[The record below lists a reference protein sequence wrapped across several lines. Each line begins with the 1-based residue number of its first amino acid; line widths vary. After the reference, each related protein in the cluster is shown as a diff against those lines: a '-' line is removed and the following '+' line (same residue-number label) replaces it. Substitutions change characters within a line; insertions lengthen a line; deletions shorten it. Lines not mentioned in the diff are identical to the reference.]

1 MDRRLLEI
9 TVNVPASV
17 ANLGAGYDCLA
28 LAVELRNR
36 FRLYCDL
43 RDTSPGEKEYEFQFS
58 GRYKDADKR
67 MLTPDG
73 NLFVQAFKVV
83 RKYLCDLAGHMVP
96 RCPVLLEQDVVVAPM
111 RGLGSSSTAS
121 VAGTLAAIK
130 FIEAVYPYLRPDD
143 LLTNAPGC
151 ENSELNDIIASLAM
165 AVDCCPDNVCASLSG
180 GLTYSFCEADGKV
193 LWGHSR
199 LLHYFHEEVND
210 PDLRCVAL
218 VPSVALETPAARRE
232 LENRAY
238 TIHDVAFNISR
249 ATCLPAVF
257 RLKRYSLLAAVTDDR
272 VHQMQRARAL
282 FVNGRQPIDVEYI
295 FHAALEA
302 GAYAAFIGGAGSA
315 LVALAHVSNADAVA
329 ERFQRAFDEVAFD
342 PWSVESLLTL
352 EITNQGAVCEKHDG
366 VVEAE
371 PAVKAWFDRVGPR
384 WFPLTAGLK
393 KESHPSPH
401 TTEVPR
407 LSPEPQAVVM
417 LRQMSRVSLAEC
429 AVVGDYVRYDEQVRN
444 TLRDWRNRIESPL
457 VSDSPCSANFMI
469 WAAPGSGKSFLIQEI
484 AKANE
489 GRVQY
494 AELNLAK
501 LGRVMWEEKF
511 AEMRTW
517 STPTLCL
524 LDEIDAR
531 ADEDW
536 PYDVCLADLEL
547 RQSRKDGRAIVF
559 VLVGSHRAGLAGML
573 EAIRKRYKG
582 PDLVDR
588 VPIGNRFEL
597 PTLTLEDRAVAFVCE
612 LASAGREQGHHVR
625 QVERLALYYALTNP
639 AMSTLRQLRE
649 LAVAATKRMTDSDGR
664 FKYYDLFERGD
675 SQERRVWEEK
685 RQVAEELCNK
695 FVIIQE

>member
-9 TVNVPASV
+9 TLDVPASV

-28 LAVELRNR
+28 LAVALRNR

-43 RDTSPGEKEYEFQFS
+43 RDISPGEKEYEFQFS

-73 NLFVQAFKVV
+73 NLFVQAFKHV
-83 RKYLCDLAGHMVP
+83 RKYLCDLAGHIVP

-143 LLTNAPGC
+143 LLTSAPGC
-151 ENSELNDIIASLAM
+151 ENSVLNDIIASLAM

-180 GLTYSFCEADGKV
+180 GLTYSFCEA
-193 LWGHSR
+193 WGHSK
-199 LLHYFHEEVND
+199 LLHYFHEQVED

-218 VPSVALETPAARRE
+218 VPSVAMETPTARKE
-232 LENRAY
+232 LANRAY
-238 TIHDVAFNISR
+238 TIEDVAFNISR

-257 RLKRYSLLAAVTDDR
+257 RLKRYSLLAAVTGDR
-272 VHQMQRARAL
+272 VHQIQRARTL
-282 FVNGRQPIDVEYI
+282 FVNGRAPIDVEYI
-295 FHAALEA
+295 FRSALEA

-315 LVALAHVSNADAVA
+315 LVALTHVSNADAVA

-366 VVEAE
+366 VVEPE
-371 PAVKAWFDRVGPR
+371 PPVKVWFEKVGPR
-384 WFPLTAGLK
+384 WFSLTAGPK
-393 KESHPSPH
+393 KEPPPIRRP
-401 TTEVPR
+401 EVPR
-407 LSPEPQAVVM
+407 LSPEPKAAAM
-417 LRQMSRVSLAEC
+417 LRQMSRISLAEC
-429 AVVGDYVRYDEQVRN
+429 AVVGDYVRYDEQVCN
-444 TLRDWRNRIESPL
+444 SLRDWRRRIESPL
-457 VSDSPCSANFMI
+457 VSASPSSANFLI

-489 GRVQY
+489 ARVQY

-501 LGRVMWEEKF
+501 LGRVTWEEKF
-511 AEMRTW
+511 AELRTW

-536 PYDVCLADLEL
+536 PYDVCQADLEL
-547 RQSRKDGRAIVF
+547 RQSRKDRRAIVF

-573 EAIRKRYKG
+573 EAMRKRYKG

-597 PTLTLEDRAVAFVCE
+597 PALTLEDRAVAFVCE
-612 LASAGREQGHHVR
+612 LASSGREQGHQVR
-625 QVERLALYYALTNP
+625 QIERLALYYALTNP

-649 LAVAATKRMTDSDGR
+649 LV
-664 FKYYDLFERGD
+664 
-675 SQERRVWEEK
+675 
-685 RQVAEELCNK
+685 
-695 FVIIQE
+695 